1 MVWSRV
7 IRSTVFAALS
17 IIVFMPARARAQS
30 GPAAAAEEVRQA
42 QAEVD
47 RLRQELAALREQYDA
62 RLAALEERLKA
73 LAGGAPLPTPVPAPV
88 PEPVAQLAPTGQA
101 NAGSGKVF
109 NPDIAVIGNFLGVAG
124 ENKNSTQPALGLNE
138 VETSLQAIVDPYAR
152 ADFFLAA
159 GPEGLE
165 IEEGYVT
172 FSSLPAGLLL
182 KAGKMRAQ
190 FGKVNTL
197 HAHALPWTDR
207 PLVTQNLVG
216 GEEGI
221 SLSGVSL
228 SRLITNSA
236 LFLEATGEA
245 YYGDSD
251 VFASSERSKLTYVGR
266 LRAYRDVTEGA
277 NIDIGGSFAFGPSA
291 GTPEVPAFD
300 SDVSTRLVGFDATFR
315 YRPLRRAI
323 YRRFLARTELVWSR
337 PRSAGS
343 WGDTAFGF
351 YGSGEYQF
359 ARRWFAGARYDRSAH
374 AFDPSLVDTG
384 GSLSLTFWPSEFNQV
399 RGQYRRINYGDGV
412 TANEFLFQI
421 LFSIGAHGAHVF

>member
-1 MVWSRV
+1 MVWSQV
-7 IRSTVFAALS
+7 IRASVIVVLS
-17 IIVFMPARARAQS
+17 IGVVAPARAWAQA
-30 GPAAAAEEVRQA
+30 GPSSAEDVGQA

-47 RLRQELAALREQYDA
+47 RLRQELAALRAQYDA
-62 RLAALEERLKA
+62 RLAALEERLKVI
-73 LAGGAPLPTPVPAPV
+73 GGGVPVPTAVPEAEPAPQAPLPPQQQP
-88 PEPVAQLAPTGQA
+88 G
-101 NAGSGKVF
+101 AGASKVF

-124 ENKNSTQPALGLNE
+124 KNKNSTQPALGLNE

-182 KAGKMRAQ
+182 KVGKMRAQ

-197 HAHALPWTDR
+197 HAHTLPWTDR

-245 YYGDSD
+245 FYGDSE
-251 VFASSERSKLTYVGR
+251 VFASPRRSKLTYVGR
-266 LRAYRDVTEGA
+266 IRAYRDITEGS
-277 NIDIGGSFAFGPSA
+277 NLDVGGSVAFGPTA
-291 GTPEVPAFD
+291 GSPELPSLAED
-300 SDVSTRLVGFDATFR
+300 SSTTLFGFDATFR

-323 YRRFLARTELVWSR
+323 YRRFLARTELIWSR
-337 PRSAGS
+337 PRLLGQSAP
-343 WGDTAFGF
+343 TAFGF

-374 AFDPSLVDTG
+374 ALDASLVDTG
-384 GSLSLTFWPSEFNQV
+384 GSATLTFWPSEFNQV

-412 TANEFLFQI
+412 KANEFLFQI